1 MNWLKR
7 TFSPAYREREL
18 DALVEKAFTIV
29 GGAAS
34 LGGYPRPPGSSS
46 GLLRSRT
53 DSASVLSLGYKWVSL
68 NIVEPGLL
76 LSDQAGETLEGAQR
90 AEALFPFTRVM
101 PIERHIIFAALQL
114 LSNGNAWWLK
124 DTDRVGGVRSMTP
137 VMASSI
143 SVERLGA
150 QIGRIWIKD
159 SKGRR
164 REYAYQ
170 DFHHIALGMS
180 PDCPMLGESPIMASV
195 RHTMSDEEWSITS
208 ELIAQRAASPID
220 LITPETPS
228 GAGGISTGLGTTMDA
243 EHVLRLKAKIKD
255 ALRGADRL
263 LPLVIGKGMNVQ
275 STGQMYSGIEKLMTI
290 PAIRIAASMGL
301 SASTL
306 NLPAIDGKLISGEER
321 SASQEVDTENCLVPL
336 WNLIARSWTDDLG
349 ISLPGAAG
357 VGGIKFAFDIKA
369 VVALQRKTSKTAEWV
384 NKSYAGGIITQNEA
398 REKLNFPPADNGDM
412 FAIPSTLNALEAGRM
427 QILQSLAAERE
438 SIHV

>member
-76 LSDQAGETLEGAQR
+76 LSDQAGETLEGTQR
-90 AEALFPFTRVM
+90 SEALFPFTRVM

-124 DTDRVGGVRSMTP
+124 DTDRVGGVRSMIP
-137 VMASSI
+137 IMASSI

-164 REYAYQ
+164 REYAYK

-180 PDCPMLGESPIMASV
+180 PDCPMLGESPILSSV

-220 LITPETPS
+220 LITPETAS
-228 GAGGISTGLGTTMDA
+228 GSGGVSGLAKELGD
-243 EHVLRLKAKIKD
+243 EGVLRLKAKIKD
-255 ALRGADRL
+255 ALRGTDRL
-263 LPLVIGKGMNVQ
+263 LPIVLGKSMNMQ
-275 STGQMYSGIEKLMTI
+275 SSGQMYSGIEKLMTI

-336 WNLIARSWTDDLG
+336 WSLIARSWTDDLG

-357 VGGIKFAFDIKA
+357 LGGIKFAFDIKA

-398 REKLNFPPADNGDM
+398 REKLNFPPTDGGDM
-412 FAIPSTLNALEAGRM
+412 FALPSTMNALEAGRM
-427 QILQSLAAERE
+427 QILQSLAADRE